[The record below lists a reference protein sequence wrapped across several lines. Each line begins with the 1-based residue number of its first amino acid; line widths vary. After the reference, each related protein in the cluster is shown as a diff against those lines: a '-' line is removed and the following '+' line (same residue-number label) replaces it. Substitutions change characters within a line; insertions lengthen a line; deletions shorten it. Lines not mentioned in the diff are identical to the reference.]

1 MTELPESL
9 FANPVWSALH
19 SKDHRHFA
27 VLAREACRY
36 PADVA
41 PFAAVASPTE
51 AALLQLHTLL
61 APGEFVW
68 LIGESYP
75 HPPQLVFEQ
84 TLEVLQM
91 VLPNEVQ
98 PPPPAPEIL
107 PLSNENAPEMVA
119 LTDIAF
125 PGFFRSRTCEMG
137 SYFGMRSQGQ
147 LIAMAGE
154 RLTLDGYPEMSGVC
168 THPDHRGKG
177 YAEKLIWHLARHHR
191 RQNLTS
197 WLHVSANND
206 RAIQLYLR
214 MGFIKARK
222 VILHH
227 IRRKDQPA

>member
-19 SKDHRHFA
+19 SKRHSHFA
-27 VLAREACRY
+27 LSSGEACRY

-51 AALLQLHTLL
+51 ATLLQLHTLL

-68 LIGESYP
+68 IIGESYP

-91 VLPNEVQ
+91 VLPAEVQ
-98 PPPPAPEIL
+98 PPSSPTPEII
-107 PLSNENAPEMVA
+107 PLTNENAPEMVA

-137 SYFGMRSQGQ
+137 SYFGVRSQGQ

-168 THPDHRGKG
+168 THPDHRSKG

-191 RQNLTS
+191 RQGLTS

-222 VILHH
+222 VILHR
-227 IRRKDQPA
+227 ICRNDD